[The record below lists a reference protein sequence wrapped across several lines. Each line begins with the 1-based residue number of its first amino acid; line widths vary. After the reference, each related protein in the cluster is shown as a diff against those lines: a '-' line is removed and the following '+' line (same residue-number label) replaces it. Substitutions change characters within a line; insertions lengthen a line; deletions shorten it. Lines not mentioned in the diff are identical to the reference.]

1 MNKQKRDT
9 TKKRKCSKCKI
20 NFRTTYS
27 SWCNSCARKKRVEWM
42 KKTNYDEKTQKAEW
56 AIKNKTSIQEERKE
70 HYKNNREKYIANAEE
85 WGKNNREKR
94 SQSQMK
100 YINNNINAKF
110 AQRLRNRLYSAL
122 KGVNKSSTTIDL
134 LGCTIPEFLNHMEN
148 KFTPEMNWEN
158 YGSYWEMDH
167 IKPCDSFDLS
177 KLEEQKKCFTF
188 TNIQPLEKIENR
200 KKSNKI

>member
-1 MNKQKRDT
+1 
-9 TKKRKCSKCKI
+9 
-20 NFRTTYS
+20 
-27 SWCNSCARKKRVEWM
+27 M

-134 LGCTIPEFLNHMEN
+134 LGCTIPEFLNHLEN